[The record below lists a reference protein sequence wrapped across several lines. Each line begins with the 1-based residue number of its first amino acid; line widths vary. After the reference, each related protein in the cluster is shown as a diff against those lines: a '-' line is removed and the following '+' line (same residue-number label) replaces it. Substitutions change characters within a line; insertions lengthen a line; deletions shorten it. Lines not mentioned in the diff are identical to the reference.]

1 MKRIYIITVLFSS
14 LLFGTAS
21 HAQQIIKANLQA
33 SGLTCSMCSNAI
45 NKSLQSL
52 PFVEKVEA
60 NIKNSSF
67 DITFKPGNKVDFDQL
82 KEKVED
88 AGFFV
93 AALSATVRFNNTVLT
108 NDSHVDI
115 DGNTFHFLNISDQTL
130 SGEKPVKIIDKGYVT
145 AKTFKQNS
153 QFTTM
158 ECYKTGKAS
167 ACCSKAGMQEG
178 TRIYHVT
185 M

>member
-1 MKRIYIITVLFSS
+1 MFFTVQTNAQIT
-14 LLFGTAS
+14 
-21 HAQQIIKANLQA
+21 KATLQA

-45 NKSLQSL
+45 NKSLKSID
-52 PFVEKVEA
+52 FVEKVEA

-67 DITFKPGNKVDFDQL
+67 YITFKPGSKVDIDKL

-93 AALSATVRFNNTVLT
+93 ASLSATVNFNNVKLA
-108 NDSHVDI
+108 NDSHVEI
-115 DGNTFHFLNISDQTL
+115 DGSTFHFLNIKDQTL
-130 SGEKPVKIIDKGYVT
+130 DGDKTITVLDKGYVT

-153 QFTTM
+153 KYTTM

-167 ACCSKAGMQEG
+167 TCCSKAGTPEG

-185 M
+185 I

>member
-1 MKRIYIITVLFSS
+1 MKQIMTVVVIFFTTTLNGQITK
-14 LLFGTAS
+14 AS
-21 HAQQIIKANLQA
+21 LQA

-52 PFVEKVEA
+52 SFVEKVEA

-67 DITFKPGNKVDFDQL
+67 DVTFRPGNRVEIDQL
-82 KEKVED
+82 KAKVED

-93 AALSATVRFNNTVLT
+93 ASLAAVVSFTKTELA
-108 NDSHVDI
+108 NDTHVDI
-115 DGNTFHFLNISDQTL
+115 GGTTFHFLNIKNQVAE
-130 SGEKPVKIIDKGYVT
+130 GEKTLKILDKGYVT
-145 AKTFKQNS
+145 AKAFKQNS
-153 QFTTM
+153 KYTTM

-167 ACCSKAGMQEG
+167 SCCSKGGVAEG

>member
-1 MKRIYIITVLFSS
+1 MKRNYFFAALLSS
-14 LLFGTAS
+14 LFFITS
-21 HAQQIIKANLQA
+21 SYAQITKVSLQA

-52 PFVEKVEA
+52 NFVEKVEA

-67 DITFKPGNKVDFDQL
+67 DITFKPGSKVDIDQL

-93 AALSATVRFNNTVLT
+93 AALSATVRFNNTALT
-108 NDSHVDI
+108 NDSHI
-115 DGNTFHFLNISDQTL
+115 EIGGSTFHFLNIKDQTV
-130 SGEKPVKIIDKGYVT
+130 SGEKSVRVIDKGYVT
-145 AKTFKQNS
+145 AKAFKQNN
-153 QFTTM
+153 QYTTM
-158 ECYKTGKAS
+158 ECYKTGKAT
-167 ACCSKAGMQEG
+167 ACCAKAGTPEG

-185 M
+185 I